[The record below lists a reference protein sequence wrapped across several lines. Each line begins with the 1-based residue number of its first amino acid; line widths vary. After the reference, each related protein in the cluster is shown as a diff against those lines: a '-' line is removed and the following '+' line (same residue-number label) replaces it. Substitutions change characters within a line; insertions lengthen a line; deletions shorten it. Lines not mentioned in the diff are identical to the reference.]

1 MPFEY
6 RVFHIAGLTIPD
18 FRATI
23 RGTSVIFTPTTLPGG
38 RDIMLKRNK
47 APRRLRCIGYIS
59 FLHIAYAGYFII
71 DGVSMAVRHVKTVE
85 LYPAFIVV
93 AVIMGLFGIGMSK
106 AAFTRSTLAFERIG
120 PELNAS
126 SVWVFLVMTVA
137 LTIVLFVFACSYSL
151 VVPGSELV
159 GRIVPHVDHGN
170 LFLVR
175 VPGSSAVFLSLT
187 IAAASMY
194 VFLAVVIAVIAYINF
209 LKS

>member
-1 MPFEY
+1 MQ
-6 RVFHIAGLTIPD
+6 
-18 FRATI
+18 
-23 RGTSVIFTPTTLPGG
+23 
-38 RDIMLKRNK
+38 KRNK

-59 FLHIAYAGYFII
+59 FLHIAYAGYFIL
-71 DGVSMAVRHVKTVE
+71 DGVSMVVRHVKTVE
-85 LYPAFIVV
+85 LYPAFMFV

-137 LTIVLFVFACSYSL
+137 LTIVLIAFGSFYAL
-151 VVPGSELV
+151 TVPGSELI
-159 GRIVPHVDHGN
+159 GHIVPYSEHGN

-175 VPGSSAVFLSLT
+175 VPGSSAVFLSFT

-194 VFLAVVIAVIAYINF
+194 VFLAVCIAVIAYINF